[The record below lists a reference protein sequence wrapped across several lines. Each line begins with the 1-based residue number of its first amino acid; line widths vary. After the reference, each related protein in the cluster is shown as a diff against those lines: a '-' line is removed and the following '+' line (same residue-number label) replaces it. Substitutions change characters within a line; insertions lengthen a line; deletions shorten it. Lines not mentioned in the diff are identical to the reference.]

1 MNLIERNSI
10 NELSIGN
17 IDIDNDH
24 MRLLELLQ
32 DLFNLTEFN
41 SNREDFAKI
50 LSGLTDY
57 ALLHF
62 KKEEMYMQEFS
73 YPKLTE
79 HKRSHQKYIYKVAM
93 YNHNLSRINPPSPNE
108 IIDFLEEW
116 WINHI
121 LDKDLDY
128 ENYKK
133 EIGSNAIY
141 RIFL

>member
-1 MNLIERNSI
+1 
-10 NELSIGN
+10 
-17 IDIDNDH
+17 
-24 MRLLELLQ
+24 
-32 DLFNLTEFN
+32 
-41 SNREDFAKI
+41 
-50 LSGLTDY
+50 
-57 ALLHF
+57 
-62 KKEEMYMQEFS
+62 
-73 YPKLTE
+73 
-79 HKRSHQKYIYKVAM
+79 M